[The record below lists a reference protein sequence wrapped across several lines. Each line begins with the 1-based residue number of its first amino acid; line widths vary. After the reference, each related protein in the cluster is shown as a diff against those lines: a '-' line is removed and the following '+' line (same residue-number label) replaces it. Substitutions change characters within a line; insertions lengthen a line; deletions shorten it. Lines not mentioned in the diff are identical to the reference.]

1 MKLFKYNPIGQKA
14 YSTLGQVQDKKRR
27 TPQSAPAGT
36 NKRNAQQRAAVLE
49 LQKLL
54 G

>member
-27 TPQSAPAGT
+27 VGDRAPVGANAKT
-36 NKRNAQQRAAVLE
+36 AQQRAAILE